1 MKKYVS
7 PEMDLVLL
15 DIENVITFSN
25 PTGGNEV
32 PEEGKDVDIDS
43 PSIFG

>member
-15 DIENVITFSN
+15 DIENVITAST
-25 PTGGNEV
+25 PELPGEV
-32 PEEGKDVDIDS
+32 PGAGDNEGDAGD
-43 PSIFG
+43 IFG